1 MRGNIQLKIAR
12 KKTYFV
18 LTSHSQF
25 LHFYFYYYN
34 LLSINSLYSRVKTR
48 DRQAKVLSETIV
60 QYGQQIESSEYC
72 LQELTNQLKES
83 RNLNEKLSV
92 DRERNQL
99 QVGRVFNEP
108 KQDIFFK
115 LLYFFTD
122 LVIYLICY
130 ELSLH

>member
-1 MRGNIQLKIAR
+1 M
-12 KKTYFV
+12 
-18 LTSHSQF
+18 
-25 LHFYFYYYN
+25 
-34 LLSINSLYSRVKTR
+34 KTR

-99 QVGRVFNEP
+99 QVGRVF
-108 KQDIFFK
+108 KQTFKQFFI

-122 LVIYLICY
+122 LVICY
-130 ELSLH
+130 QPS